1 MMMEA
6 FAPPV
11 FPVFEPLLCTFDE
24 RTEEPMEKI
33 MTMSVQFATSVHGAR
48 TFLQVSESLSN
59 TLGAVFN
66 MACVGAAAVPLPLLS
81 SNLLCYN
88 VLSAPMTLLHLNPC
102 LTALFHIFIKVCWES
117 SKHWLTVTVV
127 TSMAWFSTVHDGQP
141 AYKAR
146 RAEEKTEAAKMM
158 EVMAKLCLKNS
169 LEIREMQA
177 AVLRTYLVPQD
188 EVFATA
194 GLDVAKAHMEKAKAA
209 EGNSRK
215 IEEMGLVHAHV
226 WAAIVKVAVDYVAKE
241 DDKTVLQQH
250 FETITKAGSTA
261 AELAFHVHVGM
272 GQEDHE
278 TSPCPSCKLGTRT

>member
-1 MMMEA
+1 
-6 FAPPV
+6 
-11 FPVFEPLLCTFDE
+11 
-24 RTEEPMEKI
+24 
-33 MTMSVQFATSVHGAR
+33 
-48 TFLQVSESLSN
+48 
-59 TLGAVFN
+59 
-66 MACVGAAAVPLPLLS
+66 
-81 SNLLCYN
+81 
-88 VLSAPMTLLHLNPC
+88 MTLLHVNPY
-102 LTALFHIFIKVCWES
+102 LTALFRIFIKVCWERI
-117 SKHWLTVTVV
+117 WLTVIVV

-177 AVLRTYLVPQD
+177 AVLRTYLVPRD

-194 GLDVAKAHMEKAKAA
+194 GLDAAKAHMEKAKAA

-215 IEEMGLVHAHV
+215 MEEMGPVHVHV

-261 AELAFHVHVGM
+261 AEVAFHVHVARFKKAWDKKTMKLHLATHASLEPVLDSLDKALLATGGKRKS
-272 GQEDHE
+272 GQAPRGGLERQLQEMLDA
-278 TSPCPSCKLGTRT
+278 LQ